1 MILNLTEDSA
11 IMIAK
16 QYKEKFSNL
25 KNTPVRA
32 ELNLF
37 FDVEGDKA
45 WIVTGE
51 FELFGE
57 IREFFY
63 VISDQTGEVA
73 YTFDELGNRDPHIER
88 LMPKEQEDYLD
99 EYDQEMKSFL
109 YQGQYYDFETKLAY
123 NRFRYYSPETG
134 GYISQDPIRLSG
146 NNPNLYA
153 YVGDSNWKIDIFGL
167 SEAYEVD
174 TYGNLQKNDVTNNKL
189 GNHHA
194 PQKAL
199 AKIIIKGYPQD
210 TNALDA
216 PAIRLPDSEH
226 SIITKLQSKNKEAR
240 SKMTAT
246 ELLQNDIDMLREH
259 TNAPEESIN
268 KLIEMNKE
276 KYGITY
282 T

>member
-32 ELNLF
+32 ELNLS

-88 LMPKEQEDYLD
+88 LMPKEWEDYVD
-99 EYDQEMKSFL
+99 ED
-109 YQGQYYDFETKLAY
+109 D
-123 NRFRYYSPETG
+123 
-134 GYISQDPIRLSG
+134 
-146 NNPNLYA
+146 
-153 YVGDSNWKIDIFGL
+153 
-167 SEAYEVD
+167 
-174 TYGNLQKNDVTNNKL
+174 
-189 GNHHA
+189 H
-194 PQKAL
+194 
-199 AKIIIKGYPQD
+199 
-210 TNALDA
+210 
-216 PAIRLPDSEH
+216 
-226 SIITKLQSKNKEAR
+226 
-240 SKMTAT
+240 
-246 ELLQNDIDMLREH
+246 
-259 TNAPEESIN
+259 
-268 KLIEMNKE
+268 
-276 KYGITY
+276 
-282 T
+282 

>member
-32 ELNLF
+32 ELNLS

-88 LMPKEQEDYLD
+88 LMPKEWEDYVD
-99 EYDQEMKSFL
+99 EDDQEMKSFL

-123 NRFRYYSPETG
+123 NRFSYYSPETG
-134 GYISQDPIRLSG
+134 AYISQDPIGLAG
-146 NNPNLYA
+146 GNPNVYA
-153 YVGDSNWKIDIFGL
+153 YVEDSNWWLDIFGL
-167 SEAYEVD
+167 ACSSAQMANNRKKGKNAAKSMRNNNEV
-174 TYGNLQKNDVTNNKL
+174 
-189 GNHHA
+189 
-194 PQKAL
+194 
-199 AKIIIKGYPQD
+199 
-210 TNALDA
+210 
-216 PAIRLPDSEH
+216 
-226 SIITKLQSKNKEAR
+226 
-240 SKMTAT
+240 
-246 ELLQNDIDMLREH
+246 
-259 TNAPEESIN
+259 
-268 KLIEMNKE
+268 LIEGN
-276 KYGITY
+276 IPTSLIQRCN
-282 T
+282 